1 MKFSRIKTAI
11 DGQKFSVEVTVNDKT
26 LTLSTVIFYPKT
38 GKAPYPLMIGTSN
51 NSLPSS
57 IFTER
62 GIALMTF
69 HEAQVNNYSQ
79 FGKPSGGGNY
89 EFDKLYPSLV
99 SNGAY
104 ADWAWGLSRLNDG
117 LQQLGSKRTKI
128 DLQHI
133 GVMGC
138 SYAGKMALFCGALD
152 ERIALTIAQES
163 GGGGAAAWRVS
174 RSLEKVEGLDQ
185 TDGNWFKT
193 GFKENFGGE
202 NLYRLPYD
210 HHELCALVCPRALL
224 ILGNPDYQ
232 WLADPSGYVSSC
244 AARKV
249 WDNFGIADRMG
260 YSIVGGHRH
269 CQLPETQYS

>member
-1 MKFSRIKTAI
+1 MKISRIKTAI

-185 TDGNWFKT
+185 TDGNWF
-193 GFKENFGGE
+193 
-202 NLYRLPYD
+202 
-210 HHELCALVCPRALL
+210 
-224 ILGNPDYQ
+224 
-232 WLADPSGYVSSC
+232 
-244 AARKV
+244 
-249 WDNFGIADRMG
+249 
-260 YSIVGGHRH
+260 
-269 CQLPETQYS
+269 